1 MRKFILLIFI
11 FFIAS
16 CAIFLPREVAWEQ
29 EILKWQNFKLEGLME
44 VNYKSF
50 SFRKNI
56 VVEKHNQTGSFTIF
70 ETGLFGLAPQPLIS
84 ASYQNKKLTV
94 DNLPPELASHIPIK
108 EIDMIFNLDQL
119 VHKANYKNNKAFWN
133 EYIIFFERGKLSSL
147 RKKDKK
153 IEFKY
158 QGKQPIEII
167 FTDKNK
173 EIGKII
179 IDKINFRRGR

>member
-1 MRKFILLIFI
+1 MRKFLLLLFI
-11 FFIAS
+11 FSIAS
-16 CAIFLPREVAWEQ
+16 CAIIQPREFAWEQ
-29 EILKWQNFKLEGLME
+29 EILKWQNFKLEGLIE

-56 VVEKHNQTGSFTIF
+56 VIEKYKETGKFTIF
-70 ETGLFGLAPQPLIS
+70 EAGLFGLAPQPLIS
-84 ASYQNKKLTV
+84 ASYQDKKLTI

-119 VHKANYKNNKAFWN
+119 VYKANFKNNKAIWN
-133 EYIIFFERGKLSSL
+133 EYIVVFEQGKLSSL
-147 RKKDKK
+147 RKKSRKV
-153 IEFKY
+153 EFQY
-158 QGKQPIEII
+158 QGKQPVEILFI
-167 FTDKNK
+167 DKNK